1 MLKRLRLSVSQL
13 CEQLEID
20 PAKFRAIEVAHN
32 DTLRA
37 PEVRIV
43 IEEPDANNLRV
54 PAVDQGR
61 QEEGRR

>member
-20 PAKFRAIEVAHN
+20 PATFRSIEVALN
-32 DTLRA
+32 DNTRTQ
-37 PEVRIV
+37 EVRIV
-43 IEEPDANNLRV
+43 IEEPDANVQCV
-54 PAVDQGR
+54 PAVGQGR